1 MILYRYQVLDITCF
15 LFYNI
20 DVRNRGIGNGIRY
33 AGISSE
39 SIQTMPWMYI
49 EHH

>member
-1 MILYRYQVLDITCF
+1 MILHRYQVLDIACS

-20 DVRNRGIGNGIRY
+20 DVRNKGIGNGIRY
-33 AGISSE
+33 AVISSE
-39 SIQTMPWMYI
+39 SIQTMPWMYM